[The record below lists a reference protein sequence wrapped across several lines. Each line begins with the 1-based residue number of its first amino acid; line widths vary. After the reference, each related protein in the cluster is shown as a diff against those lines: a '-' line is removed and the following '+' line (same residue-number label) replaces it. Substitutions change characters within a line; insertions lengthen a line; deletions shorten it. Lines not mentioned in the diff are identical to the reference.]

1 MVDGN
6 PLIMWEFLGRIR
18 IRRAYFHPKGRWT
31 FVGMGEGGL
40 KGRGGLS
47 IIPLHLKYCDYRLD
61 VPRRILLG
69 KKCICDIGE
78 KGGKYGS
85 RMYY

>member
-1 MVDGN
+1 
-6 PLIMWEFLGRIR
+6 
-18 IRRAYFHPKGRWT
+18 
-31 FVGMGEGGL
+31 MGEGGL